1 MNMLSKRLLLICLV
15 CLSLNAF
22 GQTIPNPELLY
33 YKFNEVGTSVTNYA
47 TTPPAGTATATIL
60 GGITQ
65 GSNGQCDGALI
76 GSGVAS
82 STDYLNTGW
91 ATNLTGSA
99 WTISFWSSNITPS
112 ATLFYIFGDVGAG
125 SFRCFTNGV
134 AGANN
139 WILRGT
145 FTDVLVTGGATVAPS
160 MTTFVYDPI
169 AGDIK
174 AYLNGVLVNTVAQVG
189 PTINGAGPFK
199 VMGYS
204 SNVGS
209 PVGGLMDEFR
219 VYNRALNTTEITQ
232 LYVRSTSE
240 TVSVNACGDY
250 TSPSGNYTWNT
261 PGTYLDTIPN
271 SYCGDSLM
279 TINLSINSPS
289 FDTISAVACSSF
301 DSPSGNYTWTTS
313 GMYYDTIPNAV
324 GCDSLLTID
333 LTINYPSADTFS
345 IAACT
350 DYTSPSGNYTW
361 TTSGMY
367 YDTIPNAIGCDS
379 LLTIDLTINNP
390 SADTFAIVECDQY
403 ISPSG
408 NYTWTTS
415 GTYYDTISNAS
426 GCDSLMTID
435 LTILLSSTSTIDTI
449 VCGDYTAPDNTV
461 YSTSGQYI
469 ATIPNAVGCDS
480 VITINYT
487 NNDIQVTISVSGITL
502 TANAVNG
509 STYQWIDCANSNP
522 IAGAT
527 NQTFTPTANGSYA
540 VQVDNATCSTTSSC
554 SSITTIGLQE
564 NESMADIHVFPNPV
578 STNLTISNTGLKNLT
593 LEVYDNAGKLML
605 TTHSSE
611 AVILLNMEQLVSGIY
626 LVKAISTEGQQT
638 YRIMRD

>member
-1 MNMLSKRLLLICLV
+1 MNMISKRLLLICLV
-15 CLSLNAF
+15 CLSINAF

-47 TTPPAGTATATIL
+47 TTPPVGTATATIQ

-76 GSGVAS
+76 GTGIS
-82 STDYLNTGW
+82 STTDYLNTGW
-91 ATNLTGSA
+91 APNLTGSA

-112 ATLFYIFGDVGAG
+112 ATLFYIFGDLGSG

-145 FTDVLVTGGATVAPS
+145 FTDVLVSGGATVAPS

-169 AGDIK
+169 AGNIK
-174 AYLNGVLVNTVAQVG
+174 GYLNGVLVTTVAQTG

-209 PVGGLMDEFR
+209 PAGGLMDEFR

-279 TINLSINSPS
+279 TINLTINSPS
-289 FDTISAVACSSF
+289 FDTISAVACSSY
-301 DSPSGNYTWTTS
+301 DSPSGNYSWTTS

-390 SADTFAIVECDQY
+390 SADTFAIAECDEY
-403 ISPSG
+403 VSPSG

-415 GTYYDTISNAS
+415 GTYYDTIPNAS

-435 LTILLSSTSTIDTI
+435 LTILLSTTSTIDTI

-461 YSTSGQYI
+461 YSTSGQYV
-469 ATIPNAVGCDS
+469 ATIPNAAGCDS

-487 NNDIQVTISVSGITL
+487 NNDIQVTVSVSGITL

-522 IAGAT
+522 VAGAT

-564 NESMADIHVFPNPV
+564 NESMADIQVFPNPV

-611 AVILLNMEQLVSGIY
+611 AVILLNMEQLVAGIY

>member
-1 MNMLSKRLLLICLV
+1 MV
-15 CLSLNAF
+15 CLTINVI
-22 GQTIPNPELLY
+22 GQTIPDPELLY
-33 YKFNEVGTSVTNYA
+33 YKFDEVGTTVTNFA
-47 TTPPAGTATATIL
+47 TTPPVGTTTATIQ

-65 GSNGQCDGALI
+65 GSNGQCGGALI

-91 ATNLTGSA
+91 ATNLTGTA

-134 AGANN
+134 AGPNN

-145 FTDVLVTGGATVAPS
+145 FTDVLLSGGATTAPT
-160 MTTFVYDPI
+160 MNTFVYDPI

-174 AYLNGVLVNTVAQVG
+174 AYLNGALVNTVAQTA
-189 PTINGAGPFK
+189 PTISGAGPFK
-199 VMGYS
+199 VMGYG

-219 VYNRALNTTEITQ
+219 IYNRALDSTEILQ
-232 LYVRSTSE
+232 LVTRSTSA
-240 TVSVNACGDY
+240 TIDVTGCIDY

-271 SYCGDSLM
+271 VYCGDSLM
-279 TINLSINSPS
+279 TINLSISYPS
-289 FDTISAVACSSF
+289 ADTFSISACS
-301 DSPSGNYTWTTS
+301 DYTSPSGNYVWTTS

-333 LTINYPSADTFS
+333 LTINYPSTDTFAIS
-345 IAACT
+345 TCSN
-350 DYTSPSGNYTW
+350 YTSPSGNYVW

-379 LLTIDLTINNP
+379 LLTIDLTINMA
-390 SADTFAIVECDQY
+390 SSDTWTITSCDEY

-408 NYTWTTS
+408 NYMWMAS
-415 GTYYDTISNAS
+415 GMYYDTISNAV
-426 GCDSLMTID
+426 GCDSILTID
-435 LTILLSSTSTIDTI
+435 LTILLSTTSTIDTI
-449 VCGDYTAPDNTV
+449 VCGDYTAPDGAI
-461 YSTSGQYI
+461 YSNSGQYL
-469 ATIPNAVGCDS
+469 ATLTNAAGCDS
-480 VITINYT
+480 LITINYT
-487 NNDIQVTISVSGITL
+487 NNDISVTVSITGITL

-509 STYQWIDCANSNP
+509 MNYQWIDCANSNP

-527 NQTFTPTANGSYA
+527 NSSFTPTANGSYA
-540 VQVDNATCSTTSSC
+540 VQVDNTTCSATSAC
-554 SSITTIGLQE
+554 TSITTIGLQE
-564 NESMADIHVFPNPV
+564 NEVMSDIHVFPNPV
-578 STNLTISNTGLKNLT
+578 STNLTISNTGLKALT
-593 LEVYDNAGKLML
+593 LEVYDNAGKLIL
-605 TTHSSE
+605 TTHSTE

-638 YRIMRD
+638 YRIIRD